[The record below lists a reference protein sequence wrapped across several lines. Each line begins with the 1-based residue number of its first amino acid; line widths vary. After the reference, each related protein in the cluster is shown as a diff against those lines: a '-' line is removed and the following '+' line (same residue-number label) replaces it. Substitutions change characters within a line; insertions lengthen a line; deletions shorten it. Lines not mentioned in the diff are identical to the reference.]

1 MVSKKKTKNA
11 KKVSKKLISGREDK
25 QLLGFFIT
33 VGIVFALFLGSYFYV
48 QSLGHFDYA
57 GVRWDKVKEGQMD
70 FYYAKF
76 RLADTL
82 PVYNAYLRNDPRQNE
97 IPVNATFKFSDKVLV
112 SFEDY
117 NPDCQGKDSYLAAV
131 IGPYLKAM
139 GLNATGAT
147 TNLQKSIQQNITIA
161 DCSVATKT
169 KSVIVVQ
176 SSDKPSIVQST
187 ENLNCYYLNVGKCQH
202 IETVERFIVAI
213 LGQTSGEKI

>member
-1 MVSKKKTKNA
+1 MAKKKTKKA
-11 KKVSKKLISGREDK
+11 KKISKKLISGREDK
-25 QLLGFFIT
+25 QLLGFFLI
-33 VGIVFALFLGSYFYV
+33 VGVVFAMFLGTYFYV
-48 QSLGHFDYA
+48 QSLKHFDYV

-76 RLADTL
+76 RLGDNL

-97 IPVNATFKFSDKVLV
+97 IPVNASFKFANRVFV

-117 NPDCQGKDSYLAAV
+117 KPECQGKDAYLATV

-147 TNLQKSIQQNITIA
+147 INPEKAKQQNIA
-161 DCSVATKT
+161 FANCSSASLT

-176 SSDKPSIVQST
+176 SSEEPSIVQSS
-187 ENLNCYYLNVGKCQH
+187 ENPGCYYLNVGKCQH

-213 LGQTSGEKI
+213 LGQTSGKKI